1 MRPSILIRGRNFY
14 TCGVKRTQVRTHVTA
29 YRDRVVINES
39 GYVTHGVPPR
49 GSGER
54 WHTGFSGK
62 QRSRIMRA
70 AEFIVDFPSS
80 FVTLTFP
87 AGVYASAY
95 GPAMQVYR
103 PAGVDVI
110 SDQQARVMLRAWL
123 RSCGIERYLW
133 VAEVQPKRWANRAQR
148 AVHFHLLVQVEN
160 SNSCPLEWREK
171 WSELN
176 GTASMID
183 VVECYGTPGHYLTKY
198 VAKGSTLSPPMRIQ
212 GNGYGMDHKTSSLL
226 KPLAALSADGVHVDE
241 VCGMMEQAVNENG
254 LEGNFYSGPH
264 SSVYVYENLQRS
276 TNEKCQI
283 IWHLASDVVNSG
295 GIVTKR

>member
-1 MRPSILIRGRNFY
+1 
-14 TCGVKRTQVRTHVTA
+14 
-29 YRDRVVINES
+29 
-39 GYVTHGVPPR
+39 
-49 GSGER
+49 
-54 WHTGFSGK
+54 
-62 QRSRIMRA
+62 MRA
-70 AEFIVDFPSS
+70 AEFIVDGPSS

-87 AGVYASAY
+87 AGKYASAY
-95 GPAMQVYR
+95 GPALQVYR

-110 SDQQARVMLRAWL
+110 SDHNARLMLRAWL

-133 VAEVQPKRWANRAQR
+133 VAEVQPKRWLNRCQR
-148 AVHFHLLVQVEN
+148 AVHFHLLVQVET
-160 SNSCPLEWREK
+160 SSSCPLEWRDK

-176 GTASMID
+176 GTKSMID

-198 VAKGSTLSPPMRIQ
+198 VAKGSSLEPPLRIQ

-226 KPLAALSADGVHVDE
+226 KPLVGLSADGVHVDE
-241 VCGMMEQAVNENG
+241 VRGMMEQAVNENAI
-254 LEGNFYSGPH
+254 EGSFYSGPR
-264 SSVYVYENLQRS
+264 SSVYVYENLQKS